1 MQATVQILP
10 PREPDSRPGLT
21 SLIRTGRGLMTVQTE
36 IVGDPGTL
44 VTIVDFRGRVL
55 KTWRSSFVVA
65 TADLAASE
73 TIRRWHAEIE
83 RGVRNN
89 LSRVSERQQIAPNHE
104 PVSHLFVA
112 AARAYAQRDL
122 DTAAALLR
130 ACELLLP
137 DDPRIRAALRQLPS
151 PR

>member
-1 MQATVQILP
+1 MQAIAQSTP
-10 PREPDSRPGLT
+10 PCETGARPGLT

-55 KTWRSSFVVA
+55 KTWRSPFAVA
-65 TADLAASE
+65 PADLATPE
-73 TIRRWHAEIE
+73 KIRRWHADIE
-83 RGVRNN
+83 SGVRNN
-89 LSRVSERQQIAPNHE
+89 LARASERQQIIPNLE

-112 AARAYAQRDL
+112 AARAYAERDL

-130 ACELLLP
+130 ACDLLLP
-137 DDPRIRAALRQLPS
+137 NDPRIRAALRQLPIA
-151 PR
+151 R